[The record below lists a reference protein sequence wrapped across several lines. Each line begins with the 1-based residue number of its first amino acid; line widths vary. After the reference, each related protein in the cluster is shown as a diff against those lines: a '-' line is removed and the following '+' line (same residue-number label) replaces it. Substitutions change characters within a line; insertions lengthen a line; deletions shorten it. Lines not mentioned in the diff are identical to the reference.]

1 MKSIKPGKTSKKE
14 MATVA
19 DVEGILDEIGAA
31 KGAARDKA
39 KQYCIGLLQ
48 DKEGQCLPANDVR
61 NMATSFYDG
70 YLEAMRMR

>member
-1 MKSIKPGKTSKKE
+1 MKANKAGKTSKNE

-19 DVEGILDEIGAA
+19 DVEGILNEIGAD
-31 KGAARDKA
+31 KGDAREKA
-39 KQYCIGLLQ
+39 KKYCIGLLQ

-61 NMATSFYDG
+61 NMAASFYNG